1 MRFYEVAP
9 HIIKHDE
16 YYQSIGFMVHQP
28 SYDKLSADLKS
39 AVDKAYSDAGKY
51 SFTVMGEAADESLG
65 RMKSKG
71 VTFGSVDRSPF
82 VKIMADFYTNKQQ
95 AGELP
100 EGFLAAVED
109 TR

>member
-9 HIIKHDE
+9 NVVRHDE

-28 SYDKLSADLKS
+28 SYNKLSSNLKM

-51 SFTVMGEAADESLG
+51 SFTVMGNSADESIQ

-71 VTFGSVDRSPF
+71 VTFVNVDRAPF
-82 VKIMADFYTNKQQ
+82 VNVMANFYSEKQK

-100 EGFLAAVED
+100 DGFLKAVEA

>member
-28 SYDKLSADLKS
+28 SYDKLPSDLKS
-39 AVDKAYSDAGKY
+39 AVDKAYAEAGNY
-51 SFTVMGEAADESLG
+51 SFTVMGAAADESLA

-82 VKIMADFYTNKQQ
+82 VKIMADFYAQKQQ

-100 EGFLAAVED
+100 EGFLAAVEA
-109 TR
+109 TK